1 MTDDMTHTPDPQ
13 DRLPALDEHDLKQD
27 PFEQFTVWYQAAL
40 RSDVPEPTAMTL
52 ATASADGRPSARI
65 VLLKSYDRRG
75 FVFHTN
81 YQSRKAIETAKNPH
95 AALVLF
101 WQPLHRQIRIAGEVE
116 RISGEESDAYFAS
129 RPRAAQL
136 GAIISAQGR
145 AVANRAEII
154 ARFEQLRRESE
165 GKDVARPSNW
175 GGLRVAPVAF
185 EFWQGRDD
193 RLHDCFRYALQPG
206 GAWSIQRLWP

>member
-1 MTDDMTHTPDPQ
+1 MADDTKRAPDPKA
-13 DRLPALDEHDLKQD
+13 DLPALDEHDLKSD

-40 RSDVPEPTAMTL
+40 RSDLREPTAMTL
-52 ATASADGRPSARI
+52 ATASPEGRPSARI

-81 YQSRKAIETAKNPH
+81 YQSRKADEMARNPH

-101 WQPLHRQIRIAGEVE
+101 WQPLHKQIRIEGPVG
-116 RISGEESDAYFAS
+116 RISSEESDAYFAS

-136 GAIISAQGR
+136 GAIISAQSG
-145 AVANRAEII
+145 AVEDRSEII

-165 GKDVARPSNW
+165 GNDVVRPSNW
-175 GGLRVAPVAF
+175 GGLRVAPIAF

-193 RLHDCFRYALQPG
+193 RLHDRFRYDTEPG
-206 GAWSIQRLWP
+206 GGWGIQRLWP

>member
-1 MTDDMTHTPDPQ
+1 MPDNITPARDSE
-13 DRLPALDEHDLKQD
+13 DRLPALDEHDLKPD
-27 PFEQFTVWYQAAL
+27 PLEQFTAWYQAAL
-40 RSDVPEPTAMTL
+40 RSNLPEPTAMSL
-52 ATASADGRPSARI
+52 ATASTDGRPSARI

-81 YQSRKAIETAKNPH
+81 YQSRKAIEMAKNPH

-101 WQPLHRQIRIAGEVE
+101 WQPLHRQIRIEGAVE
-116 RISGEESDAYFAS
+116 RISSEESDTYFAS
-129 RPRAAQL
+129 RPRTARL
-136 GAIISAQGR
+136 GAVISAQSG
-145 AVANRAEII
+145 AVENRAEIV

-193 RLHDCFRYALQPG
+193 RLHDRFRYTLQPG
-206 GAWSIQRLWP
+206 DTWHIERLWP